1 LAWLWFVLFVIS
13 FAMNVVLAFAP
24 IVGSPIGGLAID
36 GVSKLLAK
44 DFSRKVGLLLLA
56 TCVTAIAGCDE
67 LQPQVRALPMAA
79 DEVPP
84 MNLPVALRQRNW
96 LGPQKEGSC
105 VHASLVTTLRWCNQF
120 NLGER
125 WRATYGDGEWDSRLR
140 DRLDAAGVDYV
151 FTVNADPRFLDA
163 VSMSRRGCIL
173 WWKPSHCCTFAG
185 WVKGADGKQYAAI
198 IDNNHPEKIEF
209 TEREQFC
216 RLWAG
221 YGGFALTPVSQ
232 PPASSIPYRSYEVI

>member
-1 LAWLWFVLFVIS
+1 MFVIS
-13 FAMNVVLAFAP
+13 FGINLGLAFALFMDSNLT
-24 IVGSPIGGLAID
+24 VSSVRGFLSGVLGRKAGMVLLAIALVTP
-36 GVSKLLAK
+36 GL
-44 DFSRKVGLLLLA
+44 VG
-56 TCVTAIAGCDE
+56 CE
-67 LQPQVRALPMAA
+67 ESQPKVRALPMAA
-79 DEVPP
+79 AEQPG

-151 FTVNADPRFLDA
+151 FTVKSDPRFLDA
-163 VSMSRRGCIL
+163 VSLTRRGCIL

-185 WVKGADGKQYAAI
+185 WVKGADGVQYAAI
-198 IDNNHPEKIEF
+198 VDNNHPEVYEF
-209 TEREQFC
+209 TPREQFI
-216 RLWAG
+216 RLWSG
-221 YGGFALTPVSQ
+221 YGGFALTPVSK
-232 PPASSIPYRSYEVI
+232 PPASSIPYRSYEVIN